1 MKFDDRLATVINQ
14 PARDSRDRAVRW
26 RQLVDLLAHSDHR
39 ADRMLVDQA
48 YHLAATEMPSIDPA
62 VRAAAA
68 RQLAAPDVPARLIA
82 LFATDE
88 ASIAAPMLAAADI
101 GARGWAM
108 VDSRASDS
116 VRAFLAALGRRP
128 GGDDDWSNGTWS
140 DDGRPSDDQTTRP
153 PATGDRVMP
162 SISDVI
168 ARIEKLRAER
178 ERSHPTAAATR
189 VEAGPESTPPPPSDG
204 GEGLLEHAALGPLL
218 DPLFDPLFDPPA
230 ETLLDADPL
239 ADPAP
244 LAEPTPL
251 ADPDPLFDPPAE
263 TLFDADPLA
272 EPALLADPA
281 PLADP
286 ALLAEPALLFAWEA
300 DTNGRIDWVEGA
312 PRGALIGRSLAD
324 ERTHGDIREAL
335 LARAP
340 FADSLL
346 VERDGPLTGEWQWS
360 GTPAFSRGEGR
371 FVGFRGTARR
381 TDAPV
386 AAPDRPG
393 PSRRADADGL
403 REMIHEIRTPL
414 NAIIGFAEII
424 DGQYLGPAH
433 RRYRERAADIVVQA
447 RELLA
452 ALGDVDLAAQLQS
465 DRAAPGEGTD
475 LAELFPRLTEELGA
489 RAAQRRVGVTYALE
503 GGSQRCTLD
512 PDLSERLVRRFI
524 EGVVAVA
531 AADETVAIMVD
542 RERGNCAIAVTRPA
556 TLAGQPD
563 EQLLDPA
570 FATGEGGLLGVGFA
584 LRLVRGL
591 ARIAGGDL
599 RIEPARLV
607 LLVPAGTP
615 TETRY

>member
-128 GGDDDWSNGTWS
+128 GGDDDWSDGTWS
-140 DDGRPSDDQTTRP
+140 DDGRPSDDRTTRP

-189 VEAGPESTPPPPSDG
+189 VEAGPESTPPPPSVH

-239 ADPAP
+239 A
-244 LAEPTPL
+244 
-251 ADPDPLFDPPAE
+251 
-263 TLFDADPLA
+263 

-281 PLADP
+281 P
-286 ALLAEPALLFAWEA
+286 LAEPALLFAWEA

-503 GGSQRCTLD
+503 GISQRCTLD

-531 AADETVAIMVD
+531 AADETVAIMID

-556 TLAGQPD
+556 ALAGQPD

>member
-128 GGDDDWSNGTWS
+128 GGDDDWSDGTWS

-189 VEAGPESTPPPPSDG
+189 VEAGPESTPPPPSVR

-239 ADPAP
+239 A
-244 LAEPTPL
+244 
-251 ADPDPLFDPPAE
+251 
-263 TLFDADPLA
+263 

-281 PLADP
+281 P
-286 ALLAEPALLFAWEA
+286 LAEPALLFAWEA

-503 GGSQRCTLD
+503 GSSQRCTLD

-556 TLAGQPD
+556 ALAGQPD

-615 TETRY
+615 TETRH

>member
-128 GGDDDWSNGTWS
+128 GGDDDWSDGTWS

-189 VEAGPESTPPPPSDG
+189 VEAGPESTPPPPSVR

-239 ADPAP
+239 A
-244 LAEPTPL
+244 
-251 ADPDPLFDPPAE
+251 
-263 TLFDADPLA
+263 

-281 PLADP
+281 P
-286 ALLAEPALLFAWEA
+286 LAEPALLFAWEA

-556 TLAGQPD
+556 ALAGQPD

-615 TETRY
+615 TETRH